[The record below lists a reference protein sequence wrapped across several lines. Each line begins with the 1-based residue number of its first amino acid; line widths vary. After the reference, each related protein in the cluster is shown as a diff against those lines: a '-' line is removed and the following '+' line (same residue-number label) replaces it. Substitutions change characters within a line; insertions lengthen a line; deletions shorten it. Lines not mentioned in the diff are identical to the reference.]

1 VSAPLSVS
9 DEELPRREE
18 AADEP
23 GVEQQTEAG
32 ADESASSMLPS
43 LRFVGLE
50 VQIASVMGAFGS
62 ASVEIGASGRGVFG
76 SAASLLVLLLGAL
89 DALSG
94 ALELDRPR
102 LLLLLLLLLLPRS
115 DSISSL
121 VSRRGRGSSCAL
133 RGGGAISS
141 QSSDEDSALKLG
153 SVMVKK
159 E

>member
-76 SAASLLVLLLGAL
+76 SAASLLVLLLDAL
-89 DALSG
+89 DALSD

-102 LLLLLLLLLLPRS
+102 LLLLLLLLPRS